1 MKLEPSQPAGA
12 LKCVFGQEISK
23 YSHGPTQFLTF
34 CTWAIDLRVG
44 NRGELEK
51 KEGRMRRRGK
61 GKDEVWLAWP

>member
-1 MKLEPSQPAGA
+1 MKLERSQPAGA

-23 YSHGPTQFLTF
+23 HPHGPTQLSTF

-44 NRGELEK
+44 NRRESEK

-61 GKDEVWLAWP
+61 EKD